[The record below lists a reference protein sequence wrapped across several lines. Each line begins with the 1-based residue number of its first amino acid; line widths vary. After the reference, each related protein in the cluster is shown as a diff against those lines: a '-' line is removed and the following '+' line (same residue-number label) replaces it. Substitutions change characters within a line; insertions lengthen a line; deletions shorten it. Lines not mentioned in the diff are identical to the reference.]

1 MTETKKKIFDTV
13 FGEKGEERRISAL
26 AAAILV
32 LTVLVTGAILFAVLA
47 QQLRA
52 KLENGL
58 ERTLNDRA
66 VLFHHEID
74 SGIAIADGIANRR
87 PHLGRMMAA
96 INTGSADEETRREIG
111 VVLDAVRRDQKLS
124 ALALYDAR
132 GELVAMNGEFLR
144 QPFSVILRHPENAT
158 LIWHDGFYL
167 GLAATMQQNGAKI
180 GTVRTEH
187 PLTTLTASFL
197 DYRGSGKTGE
207 IALCAALSAG
217 QMRCFPTRHRPQPFD
232 SPRSIAG
239 EWLPLSLAI
248 EGKSGVNTTLDY
260 RGHEVFDAYS
270 PVGDSGLGMVVKIDR
285 NELLQPI
292 RGNLLW
298 IVLFLAALLALGF
311 ALLRWRMGPLL
322 REVVNARTRVHGIL
336 DNTADGIVTTDEEGV
351 IESCNYAAARIFGYS
366 AAEVIGRNVNMLMP
380 ESDRSKHDEGMRR
393 YLDSGLARVIGH
405 GPRELRGL
413 RKDGSVFPMEM
424 TLGEMQ
430 LDGRRLFIA
439 SIRDTSE
446 LMQAHDEL
454 KSSFVALQAASRD
467 LEKTHAQLRQAELD
481 NEQKMDSLAEANVR
495 MVLYHDT
502 MEQVRHA
509 DASFSGSGD
518 PDAFYHSVLSD
529 AMSLTGAK
537 YGAIGRFD
545 AGGKLQQFLTEG
557 ISEEERQKIGPYPV
571 GKGLLQAFYRENTI
585 TRINRIADDP
595 RSCGFPPGHPPMN
608 SLLGMPLNV
617 SGVTRGVI
625 YLTDKDGGVPFT
637 DQDEMLVE
645 MVAREV
651 EHILERGELM
661 ASLRDTNQALSRERA
676 EQQNLITK
684 LQEAQGQ
691 LLQSEKMAS
700 IGQLAAGV
708 AHEINNPIGYVY
720 SNFGTLEKYIHDLF
734 SMLDLFES
742 AEGEFPPNSA
752 SLSRIRAYKD
762 SLDLPFLKEDIPSLM
777 HESKEGI
784 VRVKKIVQDL
794 KDFSHVDE
802 AEWQWS
808 DLHKG
813 LDSTLNIVWNELK
826 YKAEVVKEY
835 GVLPEVECIPSQLNQ
850 VFMNLLVNAGHA
862 IENRGTIT
870 IRTGQE
876 GDQVGVEVTD
886 TGKGIDAANLKR
898 IFEPFFTTKPVGK
911 GTGLGL
917 SLSYGIVTNHHG
929 LIQVESTPGVGT
941 TFRVRLPV
949 KQAEKAS

>member
-1 MTETKKKIFDTV
+1 
-13 FGEKGEERRISAL
+13 
-26 AAAILV
+26 
-32 LTVLVTGAILFAVLA
+32 
-47 QQLRA
+47 
-52 KLENGL
+52 
-58 ERTLNDRA
+58 
-66 VLFHHEID
+66 
-74 SGIAIADGIANRR
+74 
-87 PHLGRMMAA
+87 
-96 INTGSADEETRREIG
+96 
-111 VVLDAVRRDQKLS
+111 
-124 ALALYDAR
+124 
-132 GELVAMNGEFLR
+132 
-144 QPFSVILRHPENAT
+144 
-158 LIWHDGFYL
+158 
-167 GLAATMQQNGAKI
+167 
-180 GTVRTEH
+180 
-187 PLTTLTASFL
+187 
-197 DYRGSGKTGE
+197 
-207 IALCAALSAG
+207 
-217 QMRCFPTRHRPQPFD
+217 
-232 SPRSIAG
+232 
-239 EWLPLSLAI
+239 
-248 EGKSGVNTTLDY
+248 
-260 RGHEVFDAYS
+260 
-270 PVGDSGLGMVVKIDR
+270 VGDSGLGMVVKIDSD
-285 NELLQPI
+285 ELIQPI
-292 RGNLLW
+292 RKNLAW
-298 IVLFLAALLALGF
+298 IIPFLVALLALGF
-311 ALLRWRMGPLL
+311 ALLRWQVGPLL
-322 REVVNARTRVHGIL
+322 REVVNARTRVHDIL
-336 DNTADGIVTTDEEGV
+336 DNTADGVVTTNEEGV
-351 IESCNYAAARIFGYS
+351 IESFNYAAARIFGYP
-366 AAEVIGRNVNMLMP
+366 AAEVIGTNIKMLIP
-380 ESDRSKHDEGMRR
+380 ESERGKHEEGMRR
-393 YLDSGLARVIGH
+393 YLSSGEARMIGH
-405 GPRELRGL
+405 SPREMRGL
-413 RKDGSVFPMEM
+413 RKDGTVFPMEM
-424 TLGEMQ
+424 TLGEML

-446 LMQAHDEL
+446 LTQAHDEL
-454 KSSFVALQAASRD
+454 KSSFAALQAASRD
-467 LEKTHAQLRQAELD
+467 LEKTHDQLRQAELD
-481 NEQKMDSLAEANVR
+481 NEQQMSALAEANVR

-518 PDAFYHSVLSD
+518 AEAFYHSILSD
-529 AMSLTGAK
+529 LMSLTGAK
-537 YGAIGRFD
+537 YGAIGLFD
-545 AGGKLQQFLTEG
+545 ASGKLQKFLTEG

-585 TRINRIADDP
+585 TRIARIADDP
-595 RSCGFPPGHPPMN
+595 RSCGFPPGHPPMS
-608 SLLGMPLNV
+608 SLLGVPLNV
-617 SGVTRGVI
+617 NGMTRGVI
-625 YLTDKDGGVPFT
+625 YLTDKGGGEAFT

-661 ASLRDTNQALSRERA
+661 ASLRDSNQALSQERA
-676 EQQNLITK
+676 EQQKLITQ

-720 SNFGTLEKYIHDLF
+720 SNLGSLEKYIHDLF
-734 SMLDLFES
+734 SVLDLFET

-762 SLDLPFLKEDIPSLM
+762 TLDLPFLKEDIPSLM
-777 HESKEGI
+777 AESKEGI

-808 DLHKG
+808 NVHHG

-826 YKAEVVKEY
+826 YKAEVIKEY
-835 GVLPEVECIPSQLNQ
+835 GELPEIECIPSQLNQ

-862 IENRGTIT
+862 IESRGTIT

-876 GDQVGVEVTD
+876 GDQVWVEIAD

-941 TFRVRLPV
+941 TFRVWLPV